1 MGSFQGDFPSL
12 VFLSIQYLRG
22 MSGAGK
28 RCQPNREVD
37 APVMSPR
44 GKRRRHNPALVW
56 EHSPTTH
63 SSGSESRERPPL
75 GSSARTATRL
85 ALLAR
90 LAAAPVVVSLRHTAA
105 AERKERVKK
114 KKKAQSPR
122 RQHNLSER
130 HPPGGPASRPQPMR
144 ARCCCATNSP
154 VVAKSSARDAS
165 GAARA
170 AARDPAPCG
179 DDPAHPSVHCDPP
192 RVHLLFERRARAH
205 SRTWFWQAL
214 RCATRS
220 SFGPMKKICIF
231 GERRGVTRTQEGTL
245 AAQDGLGTTAE
256 EVSGWGPTASTR
268 RRLRRRDLSED
279 RNARSATTRRTAP
292 SVRERATTKSAPW
305 GGGR

>member
-105 AERKERVKK
+105 AERKEREKK
-114 KKKAQSPR
+114 EKEKAQSPR

-130 HPPGGPASRPQPMR
+130 HPPGGLNPR
-144 ARCCCATNSP
+144 AP
-154 VVAKSSARDAS
+154 VVVV
-165 GAARA
+165 
-170 AARDPAPCG
+170 PLT
-179 DDPAHPSVHCDPP
+179 HPLLRSPP
-192 RVHLLFERRARAH
+192 L
-205 SRTWFWQAL
+205 
-214 RCATRS
+214 ATR
-220 SFGPMKKICIF
+220 PA
-231 GERRGVTRTQEGTL
+231 RLVQQPAALLL
-245 AAQDGLGTTAE
+245 A
-256 EVSGWGPTASTR
+256 
-268 RRLRRRDLSED
+268 
-279 RNARSATTRRTAP
+279 ATTRLIPPFTVTPRASIFSSSVVRARTLAP
-292 SVRERATTKSAPW
+292 GFGKLYAAPRDLRL
-305 GGGR
+305 GQ

>member
-1 MGSFQGDFPSL
+1 
-12 VFLSIQYLRG
+12 
-22 MSGAGK
+22 
-28 RCQPNREVD
+28 
-37 APVMSPR
+37 MSPR
-44 GKRRRHNPALVW
+44 GKRRHNPALVW

-105 AERKERVKK
+105 AERKEREKK
-114 KKKAQSPR
+114 EKEKAQSPR

>member
-1 MGSFQGDFPSL
+1 MARERGVSRIGRWTPPL
-12 VFLSIQYLRG
+12 CLRG
-22 MSGAGK
+22 GSGGGTTPPWFGNTARRLTLPAPSRG
-28 RCQPNREVD
+28 RDPPWAPPRGQPRGSPSWP
-37 APVMSPR
+37 ASPR
-44 GKRRRHNPALVW
+44 RPWWSACATPPRPKGRR
-56 EHSPTTH
+56 E
-63 SSGSESRERPPL
+63 
-75 GSSARTATRL
+75 
-85 ALLAR
+85 
-90 LAAAPVVVSLRHTAA
+90 
-105 AERKERVKK
+105 KK
-114 KKKAQSPR
+114 KEKKAQNPR

-130 HPPGGPASRPQPMR
+130 HPPGGPASRPQPTR
-144 ARCCCATNSP
+144 ARCCATNSP

-279 RNARSATTRRTAP
+279 RNARTATTRRTAP
-292 SVRERATTKSAPW
+292 SVRERATIKSAPW
-305 GGGR
+305 GGER

>member
-1 MGSFQGDFPSL
+1 
-12 VFLSIQYLRG
+12 
-22 MSGAGK
+22 
-28 RCQPNREVD
+28 
-37 APVMSPR
+37 MSPR

-114 KKKAQSPR
+114 EKKAQSPR

-205 SRTWFWQAL
+205 SRTWFWQAR

>member
-170 AARDPAPCG
+170 AAPGGIATALP
-179 DDPAHPSVHCDPP
+179 
-192 RVHLLFERRARAH
+192 RAR
-205 SRTWFWQAL
+205 RP
-214 RCATRS
+214 C
-220 SFGPMKKICIF
+220 
-231 GERRGVTRTQEGTL
+231 
-245 AAQDGLGTTAE
+245 
-256 EVSGWGPTASTR
+256 
-268 RRLRRRDLSED
+268 
-279 RNARSATTRRTAP
+279 
-292 SVRERATTKSAPW
+292 
-305 GGGR
+305 

>member
-114 KKKAQSPR
+114 EKKSTEPASSAQSLRAPPPR
-122 RQHNLSER
+122 EV
-130 HPPGGPASRPQPMR
+130 PR
-144 ARCCCATNSP
+144 AGLNPCAP
-154 VVAKSSARDAS
+154 VVVV
-165 GAARA
+165 
-170 AARDPAPCG
+170 PLT
-179 DDPAHPSVHCDPP
+179 HPLLRSPP
-192 RVHLLFERRARAH
+192 L
-205 SRTWFWQAL
+205 
-214 RCATRS
+214 ATR
-220 SFGPMKKICIF
+220 PA
-231 GERRGVTRTQEGTL
+231 RLVQQPATL
-245 AAQDGLGTTAE
+245 LLA
-256 EVSGWGPTASTR
+256 
-268 RRLRRRDLSED
+268 
-279 RNARSATTRRTAP
+279 ATTRLIPPFTVTPRASIFCSSVVRARTLAP
-292 SVRERATTKSAPW
+292 GVGKLYAAPRDLRL
-305 GGGR
+305 GQ

>member
-1 MGSFQGDFPSL
+1 MRAMGSFQGDFPSL

-105 AERKERVKK
+105 AERVPPCVGTGSRQTMRLESSTLRV
-114 KKKAQSPR
+114 
-122 RQHNLSER
+122 
-130 HPPGGPASRPQPMR
+130 GPAGYCRCDR
-144 ARCCCATNSP
+144 ARRP
-154 VVAKSSARDAS
+154 
-165 GAARA
+165 
-170 AARDPAPCG
+170 
-179 DDPAHPSVHCDPP
+179 
-192 RVHLLFERRARAH
+192 
-205 SRTWFWQAL
+205 
-214 RCATRS
+214 
-220 SFGPMKKICIF
+220 
-231 GERRGVTRTQEGTL
+231 
-245 AAQDGLGTTAE
+245 
-256 EVSGWGPTASTR
+256 
-268 RRLRRRDLSED
+268 
-279 RNARSATTRRTAP
+279 
-292 SVRERATTKSAPW
+292 
-305 GGGR
+305 

>member
-1 MGSFQGDFPSL
+1 
-12 VFLSIQYLRG
+12 
-22 MSGAGK
+22 
-28 RCQPNREVD
+28 
-37 APVMSPR
+37 MSPR

-105 AERKERVKK
+105 AERKEREKK
-114 KKKAQSPR
+114 GKKAQSPR

-130 HPPGGPASRPQPMR
+130 HPPGGPASRPQPTR
-144 ARCCCATNSP
+144 ARCCATNSP

-205 SRTWFWQAL
+205 SRTWFWQAR

-231 GERRGVTRTQEGTL
+231 GERGEGNAHPGD

-279 RNARSATTRRTAP
+279 RNARTATTRRTAP

-305 GGGR
+305 GGER